1 MSREP
6 VVHIAKRDEMP
17 FGKAVMVRLA
27 AVFLSLLVCALV
39 IFVLTRLNPI
49 EVYEAIFSGA
59 VGTARRTWVTVR
71 DSLILLCVAIGLT
84 PAFKMR
90 FWNIGAEGQIL
101 MGGCVTAAIMIY
113 AGNSMPTGLLF
124 VVMILASLAAGLIWG
139 LIPAV

>member
-71 DSLILLCVAIGLT
+71 DSDVY
-84 PAFKMR
+84 KR
-90 FWNIGAEGQIL
+90 Q
-101 MGGCVTAAIMIY
+101 V
-113 AGNSMPTGLLF
+113 
-124 VVMILASLAAGLIWG
+124 
-139 LIPAV
+139 